1 MLVPVCPGVHRSDR
15 AGVSSFRFAGLLM
28 LVRRVP

>member
-1 MLVPVCPGVHRSDR
+1 MLVPVCTGSDR